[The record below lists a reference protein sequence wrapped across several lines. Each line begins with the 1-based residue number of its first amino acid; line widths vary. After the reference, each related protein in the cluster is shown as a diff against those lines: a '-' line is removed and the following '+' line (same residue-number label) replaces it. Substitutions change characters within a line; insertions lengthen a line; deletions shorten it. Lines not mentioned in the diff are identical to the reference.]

1 MKKTSAVYITVRI
14 DVEHDNIDENEIGE
28 LLDDVVSNL
37 DYDFNYKDEEDGIEI
52 VSHEI
57 CGINQE
63 F

>member
-14 DVEHDNIDENEIGE
+14 DVEHPEMDENDIGE
-28 LLDDVVSNL
+28 VLDDVVSNL
-37 DYDFNYKDEEDGIEI
+37 DYNFKYKDDEDGLEI
-52 VSHEI
+52 VHHEI

>member
-1 MKKTSAVYITVRI
+1 MKKTSSVYITVRI

>member
-1 MKKTSAVYITVRI
+1 MKKISAVYITVRI

-37 DYDFNYKDEEDGIEI
+37 DYDFNYTDEEDGIEI